1 LQHFLGG
8 IDAINQTKPNQ
19 TFQHSLK
26 GMNQIVTTLVEE
38 FEPSNIMHES
48 NETGPGKTTLESSK
62 TTHEPG
68 KTTHESKEPKT
79 TLGSDRAFS
88 NNRSSK
94 PVII

>member
-48 NETGPGKTTLESSK
+48 NETGPGKTTLES
-62 TTHEPG
+62 G